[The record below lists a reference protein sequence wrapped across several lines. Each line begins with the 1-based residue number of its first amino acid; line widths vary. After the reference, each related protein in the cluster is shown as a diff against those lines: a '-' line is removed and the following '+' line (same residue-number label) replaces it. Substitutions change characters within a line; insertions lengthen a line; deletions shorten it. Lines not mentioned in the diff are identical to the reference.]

1 MKGSK
6 CESINILF
14 WWREEN
20 SYEKTF
26 TFWTVCVWWEEK
38 SCCQPDLEKIL
49 YSWMFRF
56 VFAFYSQI
64 LWAKKYFSLVSVL
77 LRMSKSWKHWARL
90 SLKLSFRLNRAVAGI
105 EFCATFKAF
114 QLNVRK
120 LACLLACCNQLLIIS
135 AISSYLRRKLLRHIF
150 SLTLC
155 SFENII
161 TFQVKAS
168 KPSKT

>member
-1 MKGSK
+1 MGKQRQNFARVKLVKWKHSIPASSSSLHGK
-6 CESINILF
+6 RENLINICWKLGWKDQNAKVLIF
-14 WWREEN
+14 C
-20 SYEKTF
+20 SGGEKRIHTRKHSHSGQF
-26 TFWTVCVWWEEK
+26 ASGERKK

-56 VFAFYSQI
+56 VFVFHSQI

-120 LACLLACCNQLLIIS
+120 LACLLA
-135 AISSYLRRKLLRHIF
+135 AINY
-150 SLTLC
+150 
-155 SFENII
+155 
-161 TFQVKAS
+161 
-168 KPSKT
+168 